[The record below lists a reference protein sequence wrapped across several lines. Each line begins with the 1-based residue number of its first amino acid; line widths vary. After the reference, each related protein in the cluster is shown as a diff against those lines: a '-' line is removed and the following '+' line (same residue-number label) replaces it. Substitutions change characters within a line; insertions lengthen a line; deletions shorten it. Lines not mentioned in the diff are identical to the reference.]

1 MTDNK
6 IALEEA
12 QRNANY
18 EALKSDVKSEVGGEI
33 VARSERANAD
43 DAAQI
48 NDIAGNIRQKAVSE
62 YAETER
68 EVERG
73 RFIARISQIIDYVFF
88 LIYGLLAI
96 RLLLELFA
104 ARESAGFVKFIKSAT
119 GFLYAPFQGI
129 MSSPS
134 TKEGFTLALPIIVA
148 IVVYMLIHL
157 AINGFLRLFVHRKTE
172 V

>member
-18 EALKSDVKSEVGGEI
+18 EAVKSDVKSEVGGEI
-33 VARSERANAD
+33 VARSERVTVGEAT
-43 DAAQI
+43 QI
-48 NDIAGNIRQKAVSE
+48 DDIAGNMRQKAVAE
-62 YAETER
+62 YAQTES

-73 RFIARISQIIDYVFF
+73 RFFARVSQIVDYVFF

-104 ARESAGFVKFIKSAT
+104 ARDNAGFVKFIKSAT
-119 GFLYAPFQGI
+119 GLLYAPFQGI

-148 IVVYMLIHL
+148 IVAYMLLHL
-157 AINGFLRLFVHRKTE
+157 AINGLLRMFVHRKTA